1 MIVELLKE
9 HEDGSATYT
18 ICDITKEEHD
28 SLMRFAI
35 IEALKNAIKEGDKYK
50 VTSLEGKDESNDG
63 LENT

>member
-1 MIVELLKE
+1 MIVELVEE

-18 ICDITKEEHD
+18 FRDITKEEHD

-50 VTSLEGKDESNDG
+50 VTSLEGEDESNDG

>member
-1 MIVELLKE
+1 MIVELVEE
-9 HEDGSATYT
+9 HADGSATYT
-18 ICDITKEEHD
+18 FCDITKEEHD

-35 IEALKNAIKEGDKYK
+35 MEALKNAIKEGDKYK

>member
-1 MIVELLKE
+1 MIVELVQE

-18 ICDITKEEHD
+18 ICDITKDEHD

-35 IEALKNAIKEGDKYK
+35 IEAMKNAIKEGDKYK
-50 VTSLEGKDESNDG
+50 VGSLESKDESNDS